1 MAGEHLDPGAVS
13 PADAA
18 VVLAALNQVAT
29 AEELAALV
37 ELPDELDVGVRVA
50 ARILARRGELG
61 GFTSLEQV
69 AAVPLVGPERFTE
82 IVVALTGRR
91 PPQRASDVERQ
102 VEVLRGEVARLAALV
117 GPAPE
122 VALRAPL
129 GPWLG
134 LPVAVDVRFP
144 AEPPRELVVV
154 CRHGR
159 LRSASRGEVEEGA
172 AVRVVTG
179 HDRAAEVSWHPE
191 AAPPLGHRHLAALA
205 TALPELGD
213 AATPAAAAAVLD
225 GLAARYDQEA
235 HVAFR
240 EAVDGLAGAQGQL
253 DPSAE
258 DAWPLQQVVVWAQ
271 PLAAGDALGAS
282 AGGHVGVGVLVLR
295 DWIGALSQALAQRL
309 RRTSRLDSQ
318 LETEAGRGLAAG
330 DLGAAVQRRVG
341 SYVARRHGALGRE
354 AARAVAD
361 EATQRLL
368 SGRVAALPLADRERL
383 VPLLTGTARAVLTG
397 STELLEVVESTG
409 TAVRR
414 DAGTRVDLTELLDR
428 VDEISVGVDTRVA
441 DVEARLERKADLR
454 HLDDLFGR
462 VRTIEDRLGR

>member
-1 MAGEHLDPGAVS
+1 M
-13 PADAA
+13 
-18 VVLAALNQVAT
+18 
-29 AEELAALV
+29 
-37 ELPDELDVGVRVA
+37 
-50 ARILARRGELG
+50 
-61 GFTSLEQV
+61 
-69 AAVPLVGPERFTE
+69 
-82 IVVALTGRR
+82 
-91 PPQRASDVERQ
+91 
-102 VEVLRGEVARLAALV
+102 
-117 GPAPE
+117 
-122 VALRAPL
+122 ALRAPL

-134 LPVAVDVRFP
+134 LPVTVTVRFP

-179 HDRAAEVSWHPE
+179 LDRAAEVSWHPE
-191 AAPPLGHRHLAALA
+191 AVPPLGHRHLAALA

-213 AATPAAAAAVLD
+213 AATPLAAAAVLD
-225 GLAARYDQEA
+225 GLAGRYDQEA

-240 EAVDGLAGAQGQL
+240 EAVDGLAGAPGHL
-253 DPSAE
+253 DPAAE

-271 PLAAGDALGAS
+271 PLAVGDALGAS
-282 AGGHVGVGVLVLR
+282 AGGHVGVGVLALR
-295 DWIGALSQALAQRL
+295 DWIGELSRALAERL
-309 RRTSRLDSQ
+309 RSTSRLDSQ

-383 VPLLTGTARAVLTG
+383 VPLLTGTARAVLRG
-397 STELLEVVESTG
+397 PTELLEVVESTG
-409 TAVRR
+409 TAARR
-414 DAGTRVDLTELLDR
+414 DAGASLDVAELRDL
-428 VDEISVGVDTRVA
+428 I
-441 DVEARLERKADLR
+441 
-454 HLDDLFGR
+454 GR